1 MALNHLFWSE
11 KSHTGLHLAPC
22 SSWHRL
28 KHAILLS
35 SILCVTF
42 QVPPEVPAKAQFPLA
57 RTVITSTDKNVC
69 FQFKPT
75 QFHLAPVLTLLGSR
89 DSAGAAAGEG
99 NGCCAADFRSTS
111 LSLWDLVSGFFEK
124 VVEINVLSKN
134 KPQSPIKHRVWY
146 WPDWSGSAWLSQP
159 FHSAEGKKQF
169 PKLGRNW
176 KGFLLPIQPE
186 IPFFLCFGQHHY
198 FKPTPEEGFCT
209 RYLLMEFPPLPRAF
223 QRKEAGFKACELL
236 ASLVIVHTVWQIHE
250 QVC

>member
-1 MALNHLFWSE
+1 MYLVCVRKEAVHRAWDFQSLWLLILVIIDSSFMN
-11 KSHTGLHLAPC
+11 KSLTIMKLVWKDPLDPSSQEHGVMGLVLEV
-22 SSWHRL
+22 
-28 KHAILLS
+28 LS
-35 SILCVTF
+35 SSG
-42 QVPPEVPAKAQFPLA
+42 K
-57 RTVITSTDKNVC
+57 
-69 FQFKPT
+69 
-75 QFHLAPVLTLLGSR
+75 
-89 DSAGAAAGEG
+89 G

-124 VVEINVLSKN
+124 VVEINVLCKN

-176 KGFLLPIQPE
+176 KGFLLPE

-236 ASLVIVHTVWQIHE
+236 ASLVIVYTVWQIHE